1 MEGSMSESTF
11 GSEPG
16 ESRFGADTEF
26 EERESSYSSDVRA
39 GYDDDEP
46 PERAVGETSED
57 EVDSAAADRAAG
69 YDDDDLEDDE
79 DLEDDDTLR

>member
-11 GSEPG
+11 GSERG

-26 EERESSYSSDVRA
+26 EQRESSYSSDVRA
-39 GYDDDEP
+39 GYDDDKP

-57 EVDSAAADRAAG
+57 EVDSAAADSAAS
-69 YDDDDLEDDE
+69 YDDGDLEDDE
-79 DLEDDDTLR
+79 D

>member
-1 MEGSMSESTF
+1 MSESTSS
-11 GSEPG
+11 SEPG
-16 ESRFGADTEF
+16 ESRFGADTEL

-39 GYDDDEP
+39 GYDDDDKP

-79 DLEDDDTLR
+79 D

>member
-16 ESRFGADTEF
+16 ESRFGADSES

-39 GYDDDEP
+39 GYDDDDKP
-46 PERAVGETSED
+46 PERGGAEVSED
-57 EVDSAAADRAAG
+57 EVDSAAADVAAG
-69 YDDDDLEDDE
+69 YEDDDLEDD
-79 DLEDDDTLR
+79 

>member
-16 ESRFGADTEF
+16 ESRFGADTES

-39 GYDDDEP
+39 GYDDDKP
-46 PERAVGETSED
+46 PEGAIGETRED
-57 EVDSAAADRAAG
+57 EVDSAEADVAAG
-69 YDDDDLEDDE
+69 YDDDDLEDD
-79 DLEDDDTLR
+79 

>member
-16 ESRFGADTEF
+16 ESRFGADTEA

-39 GYDDDEP
+39 GYDDDKP

-57 EVDSAAADRAAG
+57 EVDSAEADVTAG
-69 YDDDDLEDDE
+69 YDDDDLEDD
-79 DLEDDDTLR
+79 